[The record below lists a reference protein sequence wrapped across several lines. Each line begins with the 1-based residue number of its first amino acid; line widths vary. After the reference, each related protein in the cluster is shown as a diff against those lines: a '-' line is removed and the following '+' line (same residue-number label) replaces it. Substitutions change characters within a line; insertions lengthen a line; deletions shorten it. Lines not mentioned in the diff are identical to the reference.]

1 MSESVEREGGTGSY
15 SSHTYDTIH
24 CDHQNPKVNTHT
36 HIQCKYWMKCLC
48 GDWTLRRACLFY
60 DSVQPESIGGDT
72 STETT
77 AAGTGELF
85 PSVLH
90 HQKTKHLKHYGP
102 LSRQLASALCTDCTP
117 GLTLRGVSQTA
128 RVLHALRVWWESS
141 WPLCSHTFS
150 GLSGWFKLLFV
161 FQPSTGNAS
170 GRRKREAPK
179 PQVSTSCT
187 RVGYSYLVGTR
198 ILVPTKI
205 WMRIHWA

>member
-1 MSESVEREGGTGSY
+1 MTQFNLNQSEAIHPLKPLQAQVSFFLLFF
-15 SSHTYDTIH
+15 TI
-24 CDHQNPKVNTHT
+24 K
-36 HIQCKYWMKCLC
+36 K
-48 GDWTLRRACLFY
+48 A
-60 DSVQPESIGGDT
+60 
-72 STETT
+72 
-77 AAGTGELF
+77 
-85 PSVLH
+85 
-90 HQKTKHLKHYGP
+90 KHPKHYGP

-117 GLTLRGVSQTA
+117 SLTLRGVSQTA

-187 RVGYSYLVGTR
+187 RVGYSYLCGDKDFGPHKDMNAHSLS
-198 ILVPTKI
+198 IKGS
-205 WMRIHWA
+205 MQKM